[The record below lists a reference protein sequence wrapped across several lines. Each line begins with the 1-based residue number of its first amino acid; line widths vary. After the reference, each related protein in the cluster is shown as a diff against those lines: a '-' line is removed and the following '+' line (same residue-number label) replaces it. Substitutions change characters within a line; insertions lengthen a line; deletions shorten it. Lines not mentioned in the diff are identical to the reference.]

1 MNHEDGADEDR
12 KDQSVATITKK
23 SSEGKEIYGKL
34 YGARVGRVA
43 NAIENNDE
51 SENALAVDFRSHLF
65 FLHLPVHCVLHFL
78 SFTLSLFSFTIEQY
92 IPSASRQSAH
102 SRREYS
108 TVYHLNS

>member
-34 YGARVGRVA
+34 YGARGGRVE

-51 SENALAVDFRSHLF
+51 SENAVAVDFRSHLF
-65 FLHLPVHCVLHFL
+65 FQHLPVHCVLHFL
-78 SFTLSLFSFTIEQY
+78 SFSRSLCFHLPLNNI
-92 IPSASRQSAH
+92 
-102 SRREYS
+102 SRRHPVS
-108 TVYHLNS
+108 QRTLVVNIPLFII